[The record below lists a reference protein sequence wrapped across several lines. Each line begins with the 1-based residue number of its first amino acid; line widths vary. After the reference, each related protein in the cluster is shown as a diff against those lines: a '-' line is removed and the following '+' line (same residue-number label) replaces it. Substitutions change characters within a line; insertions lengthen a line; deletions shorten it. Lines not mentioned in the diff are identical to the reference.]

1 MAPFGLWLTVC
12 MLECMATPPV
22 EHRLR
27 MRRVLVLLISLLM
40 LLASCE
46 SWNPWNRRTSAWH
59 DCMEDAGYWV
69 ESWTSD
75 PSESDLIVAVEI
87 LKPAPDDA
95 MRAQSERC
103 IFEVNGGVRVTHPPT
118 TLPPGLAGVFV
129 ACMAEAGYEV
139 SDVEIVVP
147 EGGYGASGSSL
158 SYGVNGPPI
167 PEEVVGRCERELVAA
182 P

>member
-1 MAPFGLWLTVC
+1 
-12 MLECMATPPV
+12 
-22 EHRLR
+22 
-27 MRRVLVLLISLLM
+27 MRHVLVVLMALLL

-46 SWNPWNRRTSAWH
+46 SLNPWNRRTSAWW
-59 DCMEDAGYWV
+59 DCMEDAGYLV
-69 ESWTSD
+69 ESWTSE
-75 PSESDLIVAVEI
+75 PSESGSRIVSVEI

-103 IFEVNGGVRVTHPPT
+103 VIEANGGIRVTSPTT
-118 TLPPGLAGVFV
+118 TLPPGLAGMFV

-139 SDVEIVVP
+139 TDVEIVVP

-167 PEEVVGRCERELVAA
+167 PEEVDHRCQRELVAV

>member
-1 MAPFGLWLTVC
+1 
-12 MLECMATPPV
+12 
-22 EHRLR
+22 
-27 MRRVLVLLISLLM
+27 
-40 LLASCE
+40 
-46 SWNPWNRRTSAWH
+46 
-59 DCMEDAGYWV
+59 MEDAGYLV
-69 ESWTSD
+69 ESWTSE
-75 PSESDLIVAVEI
+75 PSESGSRIVSVEI

-103 IFEVNGGVRVTHPPT
+103 VIEANGGIRVTSPTT
-118 TLPPGLAGVFV
+118 TLPPGLAGMFV

-139 SDVEIVVP
+139 TDVEIVVP

-167 PEEVVGRCERELVAA
+167 PEEVDHRCQRELVAV